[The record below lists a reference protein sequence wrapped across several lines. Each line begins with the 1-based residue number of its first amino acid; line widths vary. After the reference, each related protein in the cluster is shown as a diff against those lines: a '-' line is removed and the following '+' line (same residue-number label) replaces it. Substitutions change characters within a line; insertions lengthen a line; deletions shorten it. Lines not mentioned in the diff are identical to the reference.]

1 MSVEIKKLT
10 VATDDER
17 KQWMQLL
24 TKASDYH
31 YDMSA
36 HFDDEDVSAIH
47 RAWGRAIQDA
57 VALIDMWEL
66 ESDDEI
72 LTPPNTKK
80 VIP

>member
-1 MSVEIKKLT
+1 MGVDIKKLT
-10 VATDDER
+10 VSTDDER
-17 KQWMQLL
+17 KQWMELL
-24 TKASDYH
+24 TKCSYYH
-31 YDMSA
+31 YDMA
-36 HFDDEDVSAIH
+36 KQFDDEDVSAIH